1 MKEVNRHECDYYQNG
16 ICMNAPNFD
25 DTGKLIGAFPCK
37 NYKDCQYL
45 KFKQVKNKLE
55 LISKE
60 ISYAVKYCDTDD
72 KMLKKTILK
81 IENILKERG

>member
-1 MKEVNRHECDYYQNG
+1 MKEVKRTECEYYLNG
-16 ICMNAPNFD
+16 NCMNAPNFD

-45 KFKQVKNKLE
+45 KFKQVENKLE

-60 ISYAVKYCDTDD
+60 ISYTVKYCEMDGG
-72 KMLKKTILK
+72 KLEKTILNIK
-81 IENILKERG
+81 NILKE